1 MELNNEDDGRAT
13 PRALLGRRL
22 RRLREQAGLSLRGLA
37 DKLGYPHT
45 YISRVERGEQLP
57 SEALAQAFDVY
68 FTADGLFVELLGM
81 ARDSLIADYSR
92 EFVAKE
98 ADAIRIQVFATS
110 VIPGLLQTEGFARE
124 SFTVGLP
131 IESLNELDDRVA
143 TRLKRQGRLFN
154 PEPPMYWAVID
165 EAALKRPTADKQ
177 VMREQLEHLLA
188 MAEKP
193 HVTIQVLP
201 FEAALHPM
209 MGGSL
214 TLLTLKNGT
223 TIALVESFDTGEAV
237 DSPKRVTG
245 LIQRFDVV
253 RSKALPEHKSLDLI
267 RRYLRE
273 YADDVSEHH

>member
-1 MELNNEDDGRAT
+1 MELNNEDDGRTT

-68 FTADGLFVELLGM
+68 FTADGLFVELLGL
-81 ARDSLIADYSR
+81 ARDALIADYSR

-98 ADAIRIQVFATS
+98 ADAIRIQVFTSS
-110 VIPGLLQTEGFARE
+110 VIPGLLQTDDFARE

-131 IESLNELDDRVA
+131 VESTGELEDRVA
-143 TRLKRQGRLFN
+143 ARIKRQRRLL
-154 PEPPMYWAVID
+154 EEQPPMYWAVID
-165 EAALKRPTADKQ
+165 EAALKRPAPDKKI
-177 VMREQLEHLLA
+177 MRAELEHLLA

-193 HVTIQVLP
+193 HVTVQVLP
-201 FEAALHPM
+201 FEEGLHPM

-214 TLLTLKNGT
+214 TLLTLKNGA

-237 DSPKRVTG
+237 ESPQRVTG
-245 LIQRFDVV
+245 LVQWFDVV
-253 RSKALPEHKSLDLI
+253 RSKALPEHKSLGLI

-273 YADDVSEHH
+273 YADDVSEHP